1 MCLDTVVR
9 AARHLLGLV
18 NDLLDASK
26 LELGRALVVPAAF
39 DPVEL
44 VEEIVGSSGAMAK
57 KSGVQ
62 VRFQRASDALAHEV
76 IVADRVRI
84 GQVLYN
90 LISNAIKFSP
100 EGGVVDVALSAP
112 SDAEL
117 ELRVRDQGIGIA
129 EEHHALIF
137 EKFRQVDGSA
147 TRYGGTG
154 LGLAISKGLVELHG
168 GRIWV
173 ESSKGEGA
181 TFFVWLP
188 RTPSHTGNR
197 MKPAA

>member
-1 MCLDTVVR
+1 M
-9 AARHLLGLV
+9 
-18 NDLLDASK
+18 
-26 LELGRALVVPAAF
+26 
-39 DPVEL
+39 
-44 VEEIVGSSGAMAK
+44 
-57 KSGVQ
+57 
-62 VRFQRASDALAHEV
+62 
-76 IVADRVRI
+76 
-84 GQVLYN
+84 YN

-100 EGGVVDVALSAP
+100 EGGVVEVSLSAP
-112 SDAEL
+112 SEAEL

-129 EEHHALIF
+129 AEHHALIF

-147 TRYGGTG
+147 TRAYGGSG

-181 TFFVWLP
+181 TFVVRLP
-188 RTPSHTGNR
+188 RNASTASH